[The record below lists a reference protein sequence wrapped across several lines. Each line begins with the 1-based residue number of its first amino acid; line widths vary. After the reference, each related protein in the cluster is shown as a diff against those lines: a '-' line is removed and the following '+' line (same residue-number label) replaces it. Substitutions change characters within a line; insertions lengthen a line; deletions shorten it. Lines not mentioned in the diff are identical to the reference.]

1 MSATPDNNVSK
12 PSRQLINAFRTDM
25 FGRTKVAE
33 PYTLFDS
40 SHRFQAADDYSYTTA
55 NGGTVTFNAD
65 QSSVFHN
72 VTTTSGSEVTAETF
86 RVFVYQPGKSLQ
98 VLQTFVFAEPQTNLR
113 QRAGYFSRE
122 NGFYVEQD
130 DTDVYLVKRTKV
142 SGTVEEIRVPQSEWN
157 VDKLDGMGPSD
168 RVLDLTKAQIF
179 FSEYEWLGVGSVR
192 LGFVLDGYFI
202 IVHQFNHANYIDSV
216 YMTTATLPV
225 RYEITNTG
233 TTDAASTQKQICTT
247 VISNGGFFK
256 PVRMQSVIRPNTTV
270 GTTYYP
276 LISLRMTEDRT
287 DSVVIPDGVELSPN
301 TGDNWEWALIKN
313 ATITGGSWELAGPK
327 NNVEYNTSSTALSAG
342 ETVISSFFSSTN
354 QVLPTLTVKDERNW
368 SLQLGRTNS
377 DTPVSDVYTLAVR
390 VLAGTGEIK
399 SSFNWHDL
407 T

>member
-1 MSATPDNNVSK
+1 MSVTPDNNVSK

-25 FGRTKVAE
+25 FGRTKVSE

-40 SHRFQAADDYSYTTA
+40 SHRYQASDDFSYTTA
-55 NGGTVTFNAD
+55 NGGEVVYNAD

-72 VTTTSGSEVTAETF
+72 VTTASGSEVTSETF
-86 RVFVYQPGKSLQ
+86 RVFAYQPGKSLQ
-98 VLQTFVFAEPQTNLR
+98 VLQTFVFAPPQTNLR

-122 NGFYVEQD
+122 NGFYLEQD
-130 DTDVYLVKRTKV
+130 GTDVYLVKRTKV
-142 SGTVEEIRVPQSEWN
+142 SGTVEELRVPQSEWN

-168 RVLDLTKAQIF
+168 RVLDLTKAHIF

-202 IVHQFNHANYIDSV
+202 IVHQFNHANHIDSV

-233 TTDAASTQKQICTT
+233 TTSSASTQKQICTT

-390 VLAGTGEIK
+390 VLRGTGEIK